1 MPRPCHRIS
10 LQVLSVCAS
19 QTTVTTRPPV
29 APPLPPSRTQTGPW
43 GHSAATVP
51 ETAEL
56 GAATLPRLSVVAGSR
71 TLPGR
76 VHCAG
81 PLPALLTSSLR
92 RLSDDAATSLRR
104 SVHPQSRRRVAA
116 DSAPSPRRV
125 RADSILSSPQCVVV
139 RLCDSSNRSW
149 AYGGK
154 FFLCAFGFKNLFPP

>member
-1 MPRPCHRIS
+1 MPPHFLAGLVGLCQSDYSHYTAPS
-10 LQVLSVCAS
+10 GTPTAPQSDPDWALGPLSRHCA
-19 QTTVTTRPPV
+19 RD
-29 APPLPPSRTQTGPW
+29 
-43 GHSAATVP
+43 
-51 ETAEL
+51 
-56 GAATLPRLSVVAGSR
+56 
-71 TLPGR
+71 GR
-76 VHCAG
+76 VGGRHAAAAVRCRRIPDSAG
-81 PLPALLTSSLR
+81 PCALCRAAAGLADFESATTLR

-154 FFLCAFGFKNLFPP
+154 IFLCAFGFKNLFPP